1 MIATFD
7 ELIQDIDS
15 RYRLGAKAGLL
26 VQQTLGL
33 ISGQPDGIGGFLNR
47 FQAAGFTV
55 EVASWLEGPDP
66 VPLLGEEVE
75 QTLGSD
81 AISEIANKVGISQGF
96 AKTIL
101 GYTLPQIIV
110 LLTQGG
116 SVPEAIPVWAKSFLD
131 TAIPLSASPVK
142 ETAQHG
148 AEQIRPDG
156 TEYSGVSPRRASPR
170 REQRFAY
177 GPHAAV
183 ALCLFGF
190 AWAAGA
196 YFSSGQSRLYGV
208 KPPAAGTVVPQE
220 SAERA
225 EMSRAQ
231 KMAEDIQA
239 LKADVE
245 ALKAAQSQPGKDAT
259 AVEDLKTRLDA
270 VKTETA
276 ASIADLAGKVEQ
288 MERKTQVAVPLAKLP
303 LENAHGKR
311 TTAGRSDALN
321 PSQNPAARGNPRPL
335 GSLSRAATRPQLITN
350 WVVRDVYDGVALV
363 ESPRGSIEVAP
374 GEIIPGAGT
383 VESIER
389 RGGGWIVI
397 TSRGLVD
404 YAP

>member
-7 ELIQDIDS
+7 ELIKDIDS

-33 ISGQPDGIGGFLNR
+33 ISGQPDGIGGFLKR

-81 AISEIANKVGISQGF
+81 AISEIADKVGISQGF

-116 SVPEAIPVWAKSFLD
+116 SVPEGIPAWAKSFLD
-131 TAIPLSASPVK
+131 TAIALSASAVK

-156 TEYSGVSPRRASPR
+156 TEYSGVSPRKASPR

-196 YFSSGQSRLYGV
+196 YFSSGQLRLYGV

-225 EMSRAQ
+225 EMIRTAQ
-231 KMAEDIQA
+231 KVAEDIQA
-239 LKADVE
+239 LKTDME

-259 AVEDLKTRLDA
+259 AVEDLKTRLDK

-288 MERKTQVAVPLAKLP
+288 MERNTQIAVPLAKLP
-303 LENAHGKR
+303 LEHAHR
-311 TTAGRSDALN
+311 TTAGRSDVLN
-321 PSQNPAARGNPRPL
+321 PSQNRAARGNPRPP
-335 GSLSRAATRPQLITN
+335 GSLLRAATRPQLITN

-389 RGGGWIVI
+389 RGAGWIVI

-404 YAP
+404 FAP